1 MENEKKQVEYG
12 DYVFM
17 SCDEEDKSCILND
30 FIKDMSVTFTEY
42 FEYMLND
49 EFKGIENH
57 ILKSLQLKNWCNY
70 NDDDIIDSI
79 LAKTDM
85 ERKRKKQ
92 KKDYYIA
99 NGKCALDMLK
109 FIFTKELY
117 DVLKQAPGLVKH
129 NYYHI
134 LKYFLID
141 IDQLINEYENN
152 INHNYKYHANPHR
165 PIHTMSLHNV
175 LRQSAYGRNS
185 FHSFTDIEIDA
196 SIAIIRQMVELRIRR
211 AFSALALVDK
221 DGNIY
226 PLDMSSIFDI
236 LKRHDDIVLP
246 GKLTSIERIYKWS
259 NLYIH
264 SGRGDYAWITYFL
277 EKYLRNLS
285 FGTQKEDGSWSYNNG
300 ISLSKETYKM
310 IEQEIESLNSKYT
323 VLKCKPECEIK

>member
-17 SCDEEDKSCILND
+17 SCDEEEKSCISND
-30 FIKDMSVTFTEY
+30 FIKDMSVTFMEY

-57 ILKSLQLKNWCNY
+57 VLKSLQLKNWCNY

-85 ERKRKKQ
+85 ERERKKQ

-117 DVLKQAPGLVKH
+117 DVLKQASGLVKH

-152 INHNYKYHANPHR
+152 INHNFKYYANPHR

-185 FHSFTDIEIDA
+185 FHSFADVEIDA
-196 SIAIIRQMVELRIRR
+196 SIAIIRQIVELRIRR

-226 PLDMSSIFDI
+226 PLDI
-236 LKRHDDIVLP
+236 LYF
-246 GKLTSIERIYKWS
+246 YKKKS
-259 NLYIH
+259 
-264 SGRGDYAWITYFL
+264 
-277 EKYLRNLS
+277 
-285 FGTQKEDGSWSYNNG
+285 
-300 ISLSKETYKM
+300 
-310 IEQEIESLNSKYT
+310 
-323 VLKCKPECEIK
+323 